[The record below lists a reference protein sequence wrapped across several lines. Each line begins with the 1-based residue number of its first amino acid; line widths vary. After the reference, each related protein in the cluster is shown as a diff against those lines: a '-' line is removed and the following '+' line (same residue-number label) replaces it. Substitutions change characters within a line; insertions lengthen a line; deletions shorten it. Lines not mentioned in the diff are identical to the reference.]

1 MKIKRFERRRRA
13 ARRAMVSIEVAMTAG
28 VMLPVAGILF
38 FLGIKMCAALY
49 QAIGSCVAWPF
60 L

>member
-1 MKIKRFERRRRA
+1 
-13 ARRAMVSIEVAMTAG
+13 MVSIEVAMTAG
-28 VMLPVAGILF
+28 VMLPIAGILF

>member
-1 MKIKRFERRRRA
+1 MNIKGFNRRHRGL
-13 ARRAMVSIEVAMTAG
+13 RRAMVSIEVAMTAG
-28 VMLPVAGILF
+28 VMLPVAGILL

-49 QAIGSCVAWPF
+49 QANGSCVAWPF